1 MYPDHT
7 ASSNPVYA
15 IFYCTFSINLAIS
28 DMVSQ
33 YLALIALLW
42 RVDHSKG
49 KNYHFM
55 TNTDLYFASYVR
67 TTITVR

>member
-7 ASSNPVYA
+7 ATSNPGLR
-15 IFYCTFSINLAIS
+15 IFYCAFSVHLAIS
-28 DMVSQ
+28 DMVPQ

-49 KNYHFM
+49 ENYLFM
-55 TNTDLYFASYVR
+55 TNTDLYFAS
-67 TTITVR
+67 